1 MTSGQKI
8 AFSLLAAMGLFA
20 AFVLSLRTP
29 IFKELETRYYT
40 QSKIQEYTGQLNKI
54 SESCDS
60 YITEIL
66 DSIETDWVKTPAVR
80 SYYVQNPSESDVN
93 QRRALTEQLFKKN
106 SALNGIR
113 IVDKNG
119 RNVHYSSYDETDVLK
134 QNGITKV
141 YKNYPDIQKD
151 ADELAF
157 EIIEKKTDSRESQLL
172 LDESRNR
179 LIISVPYCWM
189 EDVYAGQC
197 LFYFRWSDVEK
208 ELTARETIPVGQKLT
223 MFADND
229 FAGGFVYGLPSG
241 NKNQFKEAFEKYWK
255 GEVSQNPEKLL
266 EMEDGRFWVALSS
279 NTACVKISGVY
290 TSDVFELSQ
299 EVILLLYICVFITI
313 LLIVFLLFS
322 FGRDPEQVLK
332 KRIKK
337 IQYGIIK
344 EYIDK
349 EEKLDWTKLS
359 HQLKNR
365 KKDLSSEILK
375 SLRVHS
381 KKKRKELDA
390 FLEQNWN
397 DIFSIFDDKAG
408 SSGVT
413 AASGSTVV
421 SGAGEL
427 TGASLAE
434 IRKVVEEVLKSTKL
448 NVSAVPVD
456 DVEEVEELAD
466 DVEDV
471 EAVEEL
477 ADDVEE
483 IEEVEELADDVEEVE
498 EVEELAE
505 DVEEVEAVEELA
517 DDVEEIEEVEE
528 LADDV
533 ENIEAVEELADDVE
547 EIEEVEE
554 LADDVEDIEA
564 VEELTDDVEEVEEVE
579 ELADDVEDVEE
590 VEELAEDVED
600 IEEVEELADD
610 VEDIEAVE
618 ELTDD
623 VEDDKE
629 MNNEFDISLLLMNQ
643 PNYEYSPANDTY
655 FSSDEFPTVD
665 NIMAEELKLGSHIK
679 NENKSDSKEINFT
692 VFDLNKLPENENV
705 EEVSELLSDIEELV
719 EEIPAVQPYYSMT
732 SFAEN
737 LQTDAPV
744 LESAE
749 VEDGAIIEANGV
761 YTISDELELKD
772 VEQNQDFKALV
783 DSVL

>member
-157 EIIEKKTDSRESQLL
+157 EIIEKKTDSMESQLL
-172 LDESRNR
+172 LDEGRNR

-408 SSGVT
+408 ASGVT

-427 TGASLAE
+427 TGTSLAE

-448 NVSAVPVD
+448 NVAAVQTVRKAAKP
-456 DVEEVEELAD
+456 VEEVEEIEAVEELTDDVEEIEEVEELTD

-477 ADDVEE
+477 T
-483 IEEVEELADDVEEVE
+483 DDVEEVE

-505 DVEEVEAVEELA
+505 DVEEVEDVEELAEDVGDVEDVEELAEDVEEIEEVEELTDDVEDVEDVEELA

-528 LADDV
+528 LAGDV
-533 ENIEAVEELADDVE
+533 EEVEEVEELADDVE

-554 LADDVEDIEA
+554 LADDVEDIEE
-564 VEELTDDVEEVEEVE
+564 VEELTG
-579 ELADDVEDVEE
+579 
-590 VEELAEDVED
+590 
-600 IEEVEELADD
+600 
-610 VEDIEAVE
+610 
-618 ELTDD
+618 D

-643 PNYEYSPANDTY
+643 PNYEYSPADDTY

-705 EEVSELLSDIEELV
+705 EAVSELLSDIEELV

>member
-80 SYYVQNPSESDVN
+80 SYYVQNPSEGDVN

-113 IVDKNG
+113 IIDKNG

-172 LDESRNR
+172 LDEGRNR

-255 GEVSQNPEKLL
+255 GAVSQNPEKLL

-279 NTACVKISGVY
+279 NIDGIKVSGVY

-390 FLEQNWN
+390 YLEQNWN

-408 SSGVT
+408 
-413 AASGSTVV
+413 ASDSTVV

-427 TGASLAE
+427 TGTSLAE

-448 NVSAVPVD
+448 NVSAVQTVRKAAKPV
-456 DVEEVEELAD
+456 E
-466 DVEDV
+466 
-471 EAVEEL
+471 
-477 ADDVEE
+477 DVEE
-483 IEEVEELADDVEEVE
+483 IEE
-498 EVEELAE
+498 
-505 DVEEVEAVEELA
+505 
-517 DDVEEIEEVEE
+517 
-528 LADDV
+528 
-533 ENIEAVEELADDVE
+533 
-547 EIEEVEE
+547 
-554 LADDVEDIEA
+554 
-564 VEELTDDVEEVEEVE
+564 
-579 ELADDVEDVEE
+579 
-590 VEELAEDVED
+590 
-600 IEEVEELADD
+600 
-610 VEDIEAVE
+610 VE

-705 EEVSELLSDIEELV
+705 EAVSELLSDIEELV

-737 LQTDAPV
+737 LQADAPV